1 MIRLYRIWK
10 IPKWST
16 EIYKKRI
23 LDYCVYVRMQRNFV
37 YNWASEWLVPTQIQ
51 ECKVM
56 ELNCVQPVKAIESS
70 ISSCAPVAYIIGFL
84 YATPTKLYKVVLLRR
99 QRSAGPCDMLFI
111 FIFLPSLFISSVYS
125 YKYST
130 YLAINRQ
137 WKRDRSLLCGIF
149 GYSIF
154 GLWIP

>member
-1 MIRLYRIWK
+1 M
-10 IPKWST
+10 
-16 EIYKKRI
+16 
-23 LDYCVYVRMQRNFV
+23 
-37 YNWASEWLVPTQIQ
+37 PTQIQ
-51 ECKVM
+51 ELKVM

-84 YATPTKLYKVVLLRR
+84 YATPTKQGSTLKKTTLS
-99 QRSAGPCDMLFI
+99 RSGPCDMLFI

-137 WKRDRSLLCGIF
+137 
-149 GYSIF
+149 
-154 GLWIP
+154 